1 MKGNTVAEIK
11 PQRVFLSLIESAARC
26 LGDAK
31 GEAVLHLVVSES
43 SEAES
48 RVVELLQRA

>member
-11 PQRVFLSLIESAARC
+11 PQRVFLSLIESAARR
-26 LGDAK
+26 LGDAR
-31 GEAVLHLVVSES
+31 GEAFQHDAVSEP
-43 SEAES
+43 SEADP